1 MLLIP
6 CAGPVPK
13 DFLKSINQVNSN
25 LQDVIKS
32 LQETLSLKTDENNSF
47 LEQTRDLKHQ
57 ITVLKHKIKDTEHHA
72 SVTTQLDEHEVSH
85 ISPRVL
91 PRTPRKVSEKDFLKS
106 IVTILET
113 KLVNVEE
120 RLKQS
125 ITNELEKSKRT
136 IDNKLDN
143 IMQDNKSVKG
153 SVSVKENVPRA
164 SEVNDFKSILVEARN
179 DQLLEEKEMEKR
191 SFNLIIHGLKENG
204 NDANEINKNDEAMV
218 DLFFEK
224 INVEVRPT
232 KFYLL
237 GKPDPNKI
245 RPLKLEM
252 VNSTDRDAVMKKLKL
267 LKGTEE
273 ELGKLSVREDY
284 TKNEREQIKKLVD
297 VAKDKNA
304 EDSTHHWVVRGTP
317 KN

>member
-1 MLLIP
+1 M
-6 CAGPVPK
+6 
-13 DFLKSINQVNSN
+13 
-25 LQDVIKS
+25 
-32 LQETLSLKTDENNSF
+32 KTDENNSF

-57 ITVLKHKIKDTEHHA
+57 ITVLKQKIKDTEHHA

-91 PRTPRKVSEKDFLKS
+91 PRTPRKVSEKDFLES
-106 IVTILET
+106 IQSILET

-143 IMQDNKSVKG
+143 NNTKDNKSFADSVKG

-164 SEVNDFKSILVEARN
+164 SEVNDSKSILVEARN

-191 SFNLIIHGLKENG
+191 NFNLIIHGLKENG
-204 NDANEINKNDEAMV
+204 NDANEVNKNDEAMV

-224 INVEVRPT
+224 
-232 KFYLL
+232 
-237 GKPDPNKI
+237 
-245 RPLKLEM
+245 
-252 VNSTDRDAVMKKLKL
+252 
-267 LKGTEE
+267 
-273 ELGKLSVREDY
+273 
-284 TKNEREQIKKLVD
+284 
-297 VAKDKNA
+297 
-304 EDSTHHWVVRGTP
+304 
-317 KN
+317 

>member
-1 MLLIP
+1 M
-6 CAGPVPK
+6 
-13 DFLKSINQVNSN
+13 
-25 LQDVIKS
+25 QDVIKS
-32 LQETLSLKTDENNSF
+32 LQETLSLKTDENNLF
-47 LEQTRDLKHQ
+47 LEQTTDLEHQ
-57 ITVLKHKIKDTEHHA
+57 ITVLKQKIKDTEHHA
-72 SVTTQLDEHEVSH
+72 FVTTQLDEHEVSH
-85 ISPRVL
+85 ISPCLL
-91 PRTPRKVSEKDFLKS
+91 PRTPRRVSEKDFLKS
-106 IVTILET
+106 IETILET

-136 IDNKLDN
+136 IDNKLDT
-143 IMQDNKSVKG
+143 IMKDNKSFADSVKG
-153 SVSVKENVPRA
+153 SVGVKENVPRT

-179 DQLLEEKEMEKR
+179 GQLLEKKEMEKR
-191 SFNLIIHGLKENG
+191 SINLIIHGLKENG
-204 NDANEINKNDEAMV
+204 NDANEVNKNDEAMV

-232 KFYLL
+232 KFYRL

-267 LKGTEE
+267 LKVTEE

-284 TKNEREQIKKLVD
+284 TKNEREQIK
-297 VAKDKNA
+297 
-304 EDSTHHWVVRGTP
+304 
-317 KN
+317 

>member
-1 MLLIP
+1 M
-6 CAGPVPK
+6 
-13 DFLKSINQVNSN
+13 
-25 LQDVIKS
+25 
-32 LQETLSLKTDENNSF
+32 
-47 LEQTRDLKHQ
+47 
-57 ITVLKHKIKDTEHHA
+57 
-72 SVTTQLDEHEVSH
+72 
-85 ISPRVL
+85 L

-106 IVTILET
+106 IETILET

-120 RLKQS
+120 RSKQS
-125 ITNELEKSKRT
+125 ITNELEKNKRT
-136 IDNKLDN
+136 IDNKLN
-143 IMQDNKSVKG
+143 TIMKDNKSFADSVKG
-153 SVSVKENVPRA
+153 SVSVKGNVPHA
-164 SEVNDFKSILVEARN
+164 SEVNDIKSILLEARN

-204 NDANEINKNDEAMV
+204 NDANDVHKNDKLMV
-218 DLFFEK
+218 NLFFEK
-224 INVEVRPT
+224 INIEVRPT
-232 KFYLL
+232 KFYRL
-237 GKPDPNKI
+237 GKPNPNKI

-267 LKGTEE
+267 LKGMEE

-317 KN
+317 QNGLRLVKLTRH